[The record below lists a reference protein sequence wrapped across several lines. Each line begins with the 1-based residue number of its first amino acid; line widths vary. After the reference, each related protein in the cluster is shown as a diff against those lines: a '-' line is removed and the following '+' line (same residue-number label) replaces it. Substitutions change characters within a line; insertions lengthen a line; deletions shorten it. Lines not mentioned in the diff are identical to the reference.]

1 MEGVR
6 HLSFSATVIMEG
18 VRDLSLSATDFCL
31 INSKHTLKS
40 RDCLVALSGE
50 IHMNWNLCLH
60 EKGNLSKISEA

>member
-6 HLSFSATVIMEG
+6 YLSFSATVIMEG
-18 VRDLSLSATDFCL
+18 VRYLSLSATDFCL

-50 IHMNWNLCLH
+50 IHMN
-60 EKGNLSKISEA
+60 